1 MADGQISA
9 LGVHAQ
15 NPVGLVSN
23 QGQESAI
30 IRCLATAGTDVM
42 ALAHKLQHVIHSR
55 VQVNI
60 LAKKS

>member
-1 MADGQISA
+1 MVDGQISA

-30 IRCLATAGTDVM
+30 IRCLATAVTDVRV
-42 ALAHKLQHVIHSR
+42 AAQKLQHVIHSR